1 MRLPKFDIRFLY
13 VMFTYSMLYRFK
25 CGITKDV
32 SRRRQEIETSLSRAM
47 NRNVRVRVAMCIPSL
62 FSEAQEAKIH
72 RWLHGLRD
80 RGQRLHSGYSEW
92 FWYLNPI
99 GAVALY
105 YLLRHYGAN
114 VTPCHIALFAVVPLF
129 PLDAVLLVFAVF
141 LAELITVIAALLI
154 VAYTF
159 LYITGIQ
166 I

>member
-25 CGITKDV
+25 CGITNDV

-47 NRNVRVRVAMCIPSL
+47 NRQVKVRVAICIPSL
-62 FSEAQEAKIH
+62 FTEQQEAKIH

-80 RGQRLHSGYSEW
+80 RGQKVHSGYSEW
-92 FWYLNPI
+92 FWYLNPL
-99 GAVALY
+99 GAVSLFF
-105 YLLRHYGAN
+105 LLRHYGAN
-114 VTPCHIALFAVVPLF
+114 VTPCHIALFAIAPLF

-141 LAELITVIAALLI
+141 LAELITVLAVVLIAA
-154 VAYTF
+154 
-159 LYITGIQ
+159 YIFMYLTGIS